1 MNGNLPLVSFVTPVH
16 NGAQFIED
24 LILSVKEQS
33 YPNIEHIVVDDG
45 SNDNGLTVG
54 ILKRYP
60 HLRWWSRPNRGQ
72 YATMN
77 EGLSSAIGDVIC
89 FVCADDVICPG
100 AVKAAVDLLL
110 SDPELDGAFGATGYM
125 DVYGDRLVT
134 PVLFPNAPLCFVKYL
149 AHVPHCSFY
158 VKRSSL
164 EKHGLFFDSSL
175 SYVGDYEWMIRIE
188 KNSLNIGHMRNELSL
203 VRIHPLQAT
212 QVHSSTSLQEIQGVY
227 KKHRVNTV
235 IRRLV
240 RLIHFFYFRWWQ
252 MGQEYKKGGVGAL
265 VSLVKNLFRKFGRE

>member
-16 NGAQFIED
+16 NGAQFLED
-24 LILSVKEQS
+24 LILSVKEQN

-45 SNDNGLTVG
+45 SNDHDLTVG

-72 YATMN
+72 YDTMN
-77 EGLSSAIGDVIC
+77 EGLSSARGDVIC
-89 FVCADDVICPG
+89 FVCSDDLICPG
-100 AVKAAVDLLL
+100 AVKAAIDYLI
-110 SDPELDGAFGATGYM
+110 SDPELDGVFGSTGYM
-125 DVYGDRLVT
+125 DERGGRILK
-134 PVLFPNAPLCFVKYL
+134 PVLFPNAPFYFVKYL

-158 VKRSSL
+158 VKRNSL

-175 SYVGDYEWMIRIE
+175 YYVGDYEWKIRIE
-188 KNSLNIGHMRNELSL
+188 KNSLKIGHIRNELSL

-212 QVHSSTSLQEIQGVY
+212 QVHSSDSLQEIQGVY
-227 KKHRVNTV
+227 KKYGVNPV
-235 IRRLV
+235 PRRLV
-240 RLIHFFYFRWWQ
+240 VLINFFYFRWWQ

-265 VSLVKNLFRKFGRE
+265 VRLVKNFFRKFSLK